1 MTFKRATAMA
11 LSAVAVAV
19 LTLVTSVAPASAHAQ
34 LLISNPAISATLT
47 KVPSAVTLVFDDDLI
62 DLEGGNQ
69 IVVLNAAKKHVEQGT
84 TKLVGATLSVGVK
97 PGLPTGKYQVL
108 YKVISN
114 DGHPVTST
122 YFFYLKIAKKKK

>member
-11 LSAVAVAV
+11 LSAVAVVV

-84 TKLVGATLSVGVK
+84 TKLAGATLSVGVK
-97 PGLPTGKYQVL
+97 TGLPTGKYQVL

-114 DGHPVTST
+114 DGHPVTGT